1 MKKHPYIYSIIVI
14 LIIWFLSHKLV
25 SRNVIPSPID
35 TFIYI
40 MNNIYE
46 LGINVLV
53 SLYRIFTAIFITI
66 ILGVISGIATA
77 RNKNIDR
84 FITPIL
90 YTLFPIPKIAFLPL
104 LMLFLGLGDASKI
117 ALVSLILFFQITITI
132 RDGVKKIHPS
142 YFLSIK
148 SLGGRGMQI
157 YKHVIL
163 PAILPSLFTA
173 LRVSI
178 GISIS
183 VLFFAENYATNIGIG
198 YFIMDSWLKLDYT
211 AMFSGI
217 VLISLMGT
225 FLFNIVDIIER
236 RICLWS

>member
-14 LIIWFLSHKLV
+14 IILWTAAHIAV
-25 SRNVIPSPID
+25 SRSIIPSPIE
-35 TFIYI
+35 TFIFI
-40 MNNIYE
+40 VNNF
-46 LGINVLV
+46 GILIKNVLV
-53 SLYRIFTAIFITI
+53 SLYRISLAIFITI
-66 ILGVISGIATA
+66 VLGLIVGITTA
-77 RNKNIDR
+77 RIEKVDR
-84 FITPIL
+84 IVTPLL
-90 YTLFPIPKIAFLPL
+90 YTVFPIPKIAFLPI

-117 ALVSLILFFQITITI
+117 ALVSLILFFQISITI

-148 SLGGRGMQI
+148 SLGGRGFQV
-157 YKHVIL
+157 YRHVIL
-163 PAILPSLFTA
+163 PAILPNLFTS

-183 VLFFAENYATNIGIG
+183 VLFFAENFATNLGIG
-198 YFIMDSWLKLDYT
+198 YYIMDSWLKLDYK

-225 FLFNIVDIIER
+225 FLFNIIDLLEKK
-236 RICLWS
+236 ICLWD

>member
-1 MKKHPYIYSIIVI
+1 MKNIV
-14 LIIWFLSHKLV
+14 
-25 SRNVIPSPID
+25 PSPIE
-35 TFIYI
+35 TFAYI
-40 MNNIYE
+40 FKNIGD

-53 SLYRIFTAIFITI
+53 SLYRIFTAILITI
-66 ILGVISGIATA
+66 VLGFVVGIGTA
-77 RNKNIDR
+77 RNKKIDQ
-84 FITPIL
+84 FITPLL

-117 ALVSLILFFQITITI
+117 ALVSLILFFQISITI

-148 SLGGRGMQI
+148 SLGGHGFQV

-163 PAILPSLFTA
+163 PAILPNLFTSI
-173 LRVSI
+173 RVSI

-183 VLFFAENYATNIGIG
+183 VLFFAENYATNLGIG

-225 FLFNIVDIIER
+225 FLFNIIDILER
-236 RICLWS
+236 KICVWN